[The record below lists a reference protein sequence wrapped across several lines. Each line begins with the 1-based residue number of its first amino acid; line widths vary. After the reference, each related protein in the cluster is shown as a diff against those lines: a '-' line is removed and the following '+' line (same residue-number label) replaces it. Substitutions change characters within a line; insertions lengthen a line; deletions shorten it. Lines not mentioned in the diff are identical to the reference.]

1 MPRIYINININRVCV
16 QVKVILT
23 FVRITLLNNF
33 LFDVFLEI
41 FIAGL
46 QCFLIPYTLAKFEG
60 HHQRSISIWSV
71 QILNFKL
78 NFKII
83 PKTCIFGFDSKERWI
98 DMKFDMHVINIE
110 NFEHLLLWSF

>member
-83 PKTCIFGFDSKERWI
+83 PKTCIFGFDSK
-98 DMKFDMHVINIE
+98 
-110 NFEHLLLWSF
+110 